1 MSLMKRPW
9 STQLDQHSLAD
20 TAHHSTPRGHER
32 ERISPSE
39 TLWTSFVNQVP
50 LQVYTGNGRE
60 LNPEGTECSF
70 GASAHKKVTED
81 S

>member
-1 MSLMKRPW
+1 MSLMQRPW
-9 STQLDQHSLAD
+9 STPLDQHSLAHA
-20 TAHHSTPRGHER
+20 AHHSTPRGHAR

-39 TLWTSFVNQVP
+39 TLWTSCVNQAP

-60 LNPEGTECSF
+60 LNPEGTKCRF
-70 GASAHKKVTED
+70 GASAHKKVTEA